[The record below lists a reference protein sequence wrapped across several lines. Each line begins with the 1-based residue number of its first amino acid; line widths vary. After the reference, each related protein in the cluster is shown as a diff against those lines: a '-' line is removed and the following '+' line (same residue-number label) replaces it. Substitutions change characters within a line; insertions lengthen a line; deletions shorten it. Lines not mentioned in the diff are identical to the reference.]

1 MWTGFDKYSFSGAIS
16 NRTLLIQDTVIKT
29 NFLKNLGRGL
39 TIALFTLSSLSA
51 VIYHEDAFAGK
62 GGGKGGGNSS
72 GDRGGSG
79 RSGDR
84 GGSGNSGQSGGD
96 SESVDHSNSGN
107 KPDPNFGSITSRES
121 YNKWLSDLLK

>member
-1 MWTGFDKYSFSGAIS
+1 M
-16 NRTLLIQDTVIKT
+16 
-29 NFLKNLGRGL
+29 

-62 GGGKGGGNSS
+62 GGGKGGGNS
-72 GDRGGSG
+72 
-79 RSGDR
+79 SGDR